1 MRKYVLNPLNKFPS
15 SSNKF
20 VLSFLK
26 KAKSIS
32 VMQLLIIVYQKVMNI
47 REMKEVLWSILPAA
61 RGLIWNKGKK

>member
-47 REMKEVLWSILPAA
+47 REMKEVL
-61 RGLIWNKGKK
+61 